1 MSYVESQNFNVYNNQ
16 AISARV
22 AEVLSKLK
30 KGHNRSEAFKAIN
43 DANILDTR
51 GKRIIPSVWYHSLC
65 YIIKVSGKT
74 YMEENFPKFV
84 PTESP
89 YARPKMERVRT
100 NQKVNLAPTE
110 TLNSDSLA
118 LLKTISTTLIEMNS
132 AVDEIRNN
140 HNNLVESI
148 DNLKQE
154 MNMVLQKLKIE
165 PKKPLANKKAD
176 KVPKKDNN
184 IHASIH
190 ESDRDIGVKDAEGN
204 LRAA

>member
-1 MSYVESQNFNVYNNQ
+1 MSYVESQNFNGYNTQ

-43 DANILDTR
+43 DANIFDTR

-65 YIIKVSGKT
+65 YVVKVSGKT

-100 NQKVNLAPTE
+100 NQKVNLPPVE
-110 TLNSDSLA
+110 PVNSDSLA
-118 LLKTISTTLIEMNS
+118 ILKTISATLIEMNS
-132 AVDEIRNN
+132 IVDEIRNN
-140 HNNLVESI
+140 HNHLVESV

-154 MNMVLQKLKIE
+154 MSMVLQKLKVE
-165 PKKPLANKKAD
+165 PSKPSVNKKTD
-176 KVPKKDNN
+176 KVPKKDND

>member
-1 MSYVESQNFNVYNNQ
+1 MSYVVSQNFNGYNTQ

-43 DANILDTR
+43 DANIFDTR

-65 YIIKVSGKT
+65 YVVKISGKT

-89 YARPKMERVRT
+89 YARPKMERVRP
-100 NQKVNLAPTE
+100 NQKVNLPPVHPV
-110 TLNSDSLA
+110 SDSLA
-118 LLKTISTTLIEMNS
+118 ILKTISATLIELKGI
-132 AVDEIRNN
+132 VDSIHDN
-140 HNNLVESI
+140 HNQLVESV
-148 DNLKQE
+148 DSLKQE
-154 MNMVLQKLKIE
+154 MSMIQKKLKIT
-165 PKKPLANKKAD
+165 PSKKNEANP
-176 KVPKKDNN
+176 VKDNA

-190 ESDRDIGVKDAEGN
+190 SEDKDIGVKDSEGN